1 MTSPPATLPRRP
13 LLHGWRGLVILS
25 VGSIV
30 LILAGIGAWWM
41 SDRDLRRVEGE
52 IAAAGMPM
60 TWAAA
65 GVATGE
71 RRNPDMERLRTLEGQ
86 LRPWPVWTREQIE
99 PGSPLLTELHEWR
112 AALSEADLTEV
123 AQLIERIPI
132 DRSIP
137 PRGKWGWGINR
148 RRPGHDLVATLGL
161 SLAVAPV
168 EDVRAGAHRLVRLLA
183 IAPRLPDIYESDFH
197 AALASAAVRHLAVRL
212 PDLVGDAALA
222 RALLAIADRFEVE
235 REQELVCQLLWLTE
249 CCRNPEVISSG
260 FGPRLGLRLVR
271 ERLLR
276 LKLAWILES
285 RSCRP
290 GFERHAVA
298 ARLMTAA
305 IAKPPAFIDS
315 NTDFS
320 WGSWWGILPDPRR
333 TEQDCTAATIRLKL
347 LAAEISGQEWPID
360 PYSRS
365 GERLRRIER
374 DGVLIG
380 GYSIGPDEHDAGGGR
395 GDIALA
401 LYGPLKPPAT
411 TTLKRP

>member
-1 MTSPPATLPRRP
+1 
-13 LLHGWRGLVILS
+13 
-25 VGSIV
+25 
-30 LILAGIGAWWM
+30 
-41 SDRDLRRVEGE
+41 
-52 IAAAGMPM
+52 
-60 TWAAA
+60 
-65 GVATGE
+65 
-71 RRNPDMERLRTLEGQ
+71 
-86 LRPWPVWTREQIE
+86 
-99 PGSPLLTELHEWR
+99 
-112 AALSEADLTEV
+112 
-123 AQLIERIPI
+123 
-132 DRSIP
+132 
-137 PRGKWGWGINR
+137 
-148 RRPGHDLVATLGL
+148 
-161 SLAVAPV
+161 
-168 EDVRAGAHRLVRLLA
+168 
-183 IAPRLPDIYESDFH
+183 
-197 AALASAAVRHLAVRL
+197 
-212 PDLVGDAALA
+212 LVGDAELA

-347 LAAEISGQEWPID
+347 LAAEISGHEWPID

-380 GYSIGPDEHDAGGGR
+380 GYSIGPDERDAGGGR

-401 LYGPLKPPAT
+401 LYGHSGLPPQHHRRNHDSDHPWFCAGRMADR
-411 TTLKRP
+411 LDHLGRSRPAADRGDQSSTHHR